1 MTVHVRVDPSGPS
14 ETTAM
19 DADSQKRL
27 IPASQRRRPHVAVE
41 HCGGRQPGHTC
52 YSLYLP
58 GFPTC
63 PVGHAM
69 VRHSPPHIG
78 VQPIL

>member
-1 MTVHVRVDPSGPS
+1 MNVHVRVDPSGPS
-14 ETTAM
+14 ETTAV
-19 DADSQKRL
+19 DADSQHCVT
-27 IPASQRRRPHVAVE
+27 PAYRRRPHVAIE
-41 HCGGRQPGHTC
+41 HCVGRQPGHTC

-69 VRHSPPHIG
+69 VRESPPPIG